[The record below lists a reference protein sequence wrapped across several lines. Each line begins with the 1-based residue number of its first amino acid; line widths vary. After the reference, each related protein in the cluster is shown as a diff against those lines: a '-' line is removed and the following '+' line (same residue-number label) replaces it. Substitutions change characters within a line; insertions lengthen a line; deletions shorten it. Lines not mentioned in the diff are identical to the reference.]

1 MTTQGATDPPTTDAS
16 EASVPLRKSAVRRR
30 GSRAPREL
38 DSRYARAAELGRE
51 AGTLGHTVTTEWSAR
66 TAFQVFVHRHVID
79 HGLSHSVAGRWAT
92 EARLKH
98 PRAPLASVV
107 DHDGDAS
114 TAVVDPDGS
123 LVVCHTMANSI
134 TCEVHATTHD
144 IAQAR
149 LAELRKQIPA
159 APTLRDDRIV
169 VSFWRNG
176 PDQPMPLRRRVAVPR
191 WSEIERNYHEATRER
206 LAALMRTKPDAAA
219 GKLVLWHGPPGTGK
233 TWALRALSREWSTW
247 ATTHYITDPEQFF
260 GPTVDYM
267 LRVVLD
273 TNDGDDELDDD
284 DGMPP
289 AAMPQW
295 RLLVM
300 EDTGE
305 FLAIDAKRDAG
316 QGLSR
321 LLNVCDGLIG
331 QGLQLILLITTNEDL
346 GAMHPA
352 VVRQGRSLANIRF
365 DPLTSDESAAWA
377 AEHETGIATGGG
389 VLADLF
395 AGEDDHPPARVQR
408 VIGFRP
414 PRAPQKR
421 EASSVHLT

>member
-1 MTTQGATDPPTTDAS
+1 MTSQGVTDPSTSETH
-16 EASVPLRKSAVRRR
+16 EASVPLRTSAARRR
-30 GSRAPREL
+30 GSRAPREPGN
-38 DSRYARAAELGRE
+38 RYLRAAEHGRE
-51 AGTLGHTVTTEWSAR
+51 ADTFGHTVTSEWPAY
-66 TAFQVFVHRHVID
+66 TAFQVFVHRHVVD
-79 HGLSHSVAGRWAT
+79 HGLTHSVAGRWAT
-92 EARLKH
+92 EGPLQH
-98 PRAPLASVV
+98 PRVPLASAV
-107 DHDGDAS
+107 DHDGDTS

-134 TCEVHATTHD
+134 TCEVHATTRE
-144 IAQAR
+144 IAHTR
-149 LAELRKQIPA
+149 LAELRTQFPA

-176 PDQPMPLRRRVAVPR
+176 ADRPMPIRRRVAVPR
-191 WSEIERNYHEATRER
+191 WCEIERNYHEPTRQR
-206 LAALMRTKPDAAA
+206 LAALVRLKPDTAA

-233 TWALRALSREWSTW
+233 TWALRALSREWATW

-273 TNDGDDELDDD
+273 TNDGDEPDDD
-284 DGMPP
+284 DAVQR
-289 AAMPQW
+289 AAAPQW

-352 VVRQGRSLANIRF
+352 VVRRGRSLANIRF
-365 DPLTSDESAAWA
+365 DPLTGDEAAAWA
-377 AEHETGIATGGG
+377 AEHEMGGATGAG

-395 AGEDDHPPARVQR
+395 AGEDDNPPPSRAQR

-414 PRAPQKR
+414 PHARLKVQ
-421 EASSVHLT
+421 

>member
-1 MTTQGATDPPTTDAS
+1 MTTERVTDPSTRDANG
-16 EASVPLRKSAVRRR
+16 ASVPLRKAAVRRR
-30 GSRAPREL
+30 GSRTPREL
-38 DSRYARAAELGRE
+38 DSRFARAAELGRDPGNVE
-51 AGTLGHTVTTEWSAR
+51 HTVTTDWSAR
-66 TAFQVFVHRHVID
+66 TAFQVFVHRQVID

-92 EARLKH
+92 EARLEH
-98 PRAPLASVV
+98 PREPLASVV

-114 TAVVDPDGS
+114 SAVVDPDGS
-123 LVVCHTMANSI
+123 LVVCHTMAKSI
-134 TCEVHATTHD
+134 TCEVHATTVE
-144 IAQAR
+144 IAHAR
-149 LAELRKQIPA
+149 LAELRRQIPA

-176 PDQPMPLRRRVAVPR
+176 PDQPMPIRRRVAVPR

-206 LAALMRTKPDAAA
+206 LAALMRIRPNVAA

-233 TWALRALSREWSTW
+233 TWALRALSREWAAW

-284 DGMPP
+284 DEMPR
-289 AAMPQW
+289 AALPQW

-305 FLAIDAKRDAG
+305 FLAIDAERDAG

-352 VVRQGRSLANIRF
+352 VVRRGRSLANIRF

-377 AEHETGIATGGG
+377 AEHETGSAPGAG

-395 AGEDDHPPARVQR
+395 AGEDDQPPARAQR

-414 PRAPQKR
+414 PRDLR
-421 EASSVHLT
+421 TASRD

>member
-1 MTTQGATDPPTTDAS
+1 MTTQYVTDSSTTDAS

-30 GSRAPREL
+30 GSRTPREL
-38 DSRYARAAELGRE
+38 DSRYAHAAELGRE
-51 AGTLGHTVTTEWSAR
+51 AGDFGHTVSTGWSAR

-92 EARLKH
+92 EARLTH
-98 PRAPLASVV
+98 PRAVLASVV

-123 LVVCHTMANSI
+123 LVVCHTMAKSI
-134 TCEVHATTHD
+134 TCEVHATTRE

-149 LAELRKQIPA
+149 LAELRRQIPA
-159 APTLRDDRIV
+159 ASTLRDDRIV

-176 PDQPMPLRRRVAVPR
+176 VDQPMPIRRRVAVPR
-191 WSEIERNYHEATRER
+191 WSEIERNYHGATRER
-206 LAALMRTKPDAAA
+206 LAALMRIKPDAAA

-233 TWALRALSREWSTW
+233 TWALRALSREWATW

-284 DGMPP
+284 DEMPR
-289 AAMPQW
+289 AGQPQW

-331 QGLQLILLITTNEDL
+331 QGLQLILLITTNEDV

-352 VVRQGRSLANIRF
+352 VVRRGRSLANIRF
-365 DPLTSDESAAWA
+365 DALTSAESAAWA
-377 AEHETGIATGGG
+377 AAHEIESATGVG

-395 AGEDDHPPARVQR
+395 AGEDDQPPARGQR

-414 PRAPQKR
+414 LLAPQKR
-421 EASSVHLT
+421 EPRRAHLT